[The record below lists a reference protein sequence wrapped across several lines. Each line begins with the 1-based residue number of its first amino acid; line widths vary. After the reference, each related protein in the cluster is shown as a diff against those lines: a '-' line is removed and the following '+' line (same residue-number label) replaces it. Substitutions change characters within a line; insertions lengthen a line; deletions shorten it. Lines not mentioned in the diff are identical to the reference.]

1 MYGFSW
7 SHDVQVTQWLGDM
20 LNQQI
25 LPGHGDIGDS
35 VSAVKRLISDHK
47 KFTDNAKK
55 TYK

>member
-1 MYGFSW
+1 MYGFSL

-47 KFTDNAKK
+47 KFTDNAMK